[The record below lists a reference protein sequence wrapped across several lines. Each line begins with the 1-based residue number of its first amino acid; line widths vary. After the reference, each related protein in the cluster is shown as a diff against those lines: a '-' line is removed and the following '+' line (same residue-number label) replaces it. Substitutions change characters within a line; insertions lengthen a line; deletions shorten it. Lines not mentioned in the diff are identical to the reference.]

1 MGKYGWTARQYARV
15 NARRVARG
23 QEPLDIGQVGPNWMD
38 TYTKEYSTRT
48 GKSAFEENPEKPKRR
63 FPETDEDETQ
73 VASAPKY
80 KIGDFR
86 MKPVQSAALDR
97 MKEQNRQLE
106 AERMQKRARKGPILT
121 GRMGGMVA

>member
-1 MGKYGWTARQYARV
+1 MRPYTARQYARI
-15 NARRVARG
+15 NARREARG
-23 QEPLDIGQVGPNWMD
+23 KEPYDIGNQSQDWMGQYSEE
-38 TYTKEYSTRT
+38 YTKRNGQADTD
-48 GKSAFEENPEKPKRR
+48 KPRRR